1 MRRHSQLF
9 VRSVLV
15 ALSTSTLVAA
25 DLRDATSQ
33 AHEQYVHRAQ
43 DSFLRRLNEPPGG
56 SQSGRAELAAGQTLV
71 QPGEG
76 DGILNIPGGLTH
88 HWRAAIFIPGV
99 TLDEVVNL
107 SRSYREYPDI
117 FHPVIGATVLADEGT
132 SLRVQFRLRES
143 AGGMTATLDVRSNI
157 TYARPDASHAYS
169 ISRSDEI
176 RQVED
181 AGRPTERR
189 LPAGRDSG
197 YLWRASAF
205 TKFVAD
211 PGGVYMEMETVGLSR
226 PFPPLLG
233 WLIEPVAR
241 RVGRGSVEES
251 VEEFRRAALMR
262 HASPPQHPP
271 SKSV

>member
-1 MRRHSQLF
+1 MRRHHQLLF
-9 VRSVLV
+9 LSVLV
-15 ALSTSTLVAA
+15 ALPGSTLVAA
-25 DLRDATSQ
+25 ELRDANESGTRAVRSPGAGLVSPPLERTS
-33 AHEQYVHRAQ
+33 
-43 DSFLRRLNEPPGG
+43 
-56 SQSGRAELAAGQTLV
+56 
-71 QPGEG
+71 
-76 DGILNIPGGLTH
+76 GLTH
-88 HWRAAIFIPGV
+88 HWHAVIFIRGV
-99 TLDEVVNL
+99 TLDEVANL
-107 SRSYREYPDI
+107 SRSYCEYPDI
-117 FHPVIGATVLADEGT
+117 FHPVIGATVLTDEGT

-143 AGGMTATLDVRSNI
+143 AGGMSATLDVRSNI

-241 RVGRGSVEES
+241 RVGRGSVADS
-251 VEEFRRAALMR
+251 VQEFRRAALVR
-262 HASPPQHPP
+262 HTSSPQHPP